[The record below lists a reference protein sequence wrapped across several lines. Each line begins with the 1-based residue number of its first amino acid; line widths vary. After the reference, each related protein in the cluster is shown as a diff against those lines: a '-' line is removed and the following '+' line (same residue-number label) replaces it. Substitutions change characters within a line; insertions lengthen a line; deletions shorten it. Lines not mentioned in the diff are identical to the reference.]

1 MNGEVKTPNNEL
13 AYQDYLN
20 GMKYKEIAEKYGVTI
35 NTVKSWKTR
44 YKWSKDGKK
53 SVHTKT
59 GKVCTQKTDK
69 NNVKKEAIAEAVEQ
83 VIENTELT
91 DKQRLFCVL
100 YVKCFNATKAYQKA
114 YGCSYE
120 TALTNGSVLL
130 GNTRIKN
137 EILRLK
143 QNRLNREMLDESDI
157 FQKYMDIAF
166 SDVTDFVEFGQED
179 VPVMAVYG
187 PVQVKDEET
196 GEKKT
201 LTKRVNVVRFKD
213 SSEVDGTLI
222 AEVKQGKDGAS
233 IKLPDRMKALEWLAE
248 HMDMATKEQQI
259 RIRRAEFAM
268 NQELGNHD
276 EDNEN
281 ITSFLKAMSPAQDDI
296 DNLFHREKEEDA
308 EEKEETSEI

>member
-1 MNGEVKTPNNEL
+1 MDGEVKATNAEL

-59 GKVCTQKTDK
+59 GKVCTQKNDK

-83 VIENTELT
+83 VIENAELT
-91 DKQRLFCVL
+91 DKQRLFCL
-100 YVKCFNATKAYQKA
+100 YYVKCFNATKAYQKA
-114 YGCSYE
+114 FQVDYA
-120 TALTNGSVLL
+120 TACGNASNLL
-130 GNTRIKN
+130 KSIEIKN

-233 IKLPDRMKALEWLAE
+233 IKLPDRMKALEWLTE
-248 HMDMATKEQQI
+248 HMYMATEEQRA
-259 RIRRAEFAM
+259 RI
-268 NQELGNHD
+268 
-276 EDNEN
+276 EN
-281 ITSFLKAMSPAQDDI
+281 IKAKTEQIKGSGQDETEDKVMK
-296 DNLFHREKEEDA
+296 LFEAIGGALDA
-308 EEKEETSEI
+308 ES

>member
-1 MNGEVKTPNNEL
+1 MDGEVKATNAEL

-59 GKVCTQKTDK
+59 GKVCTQKNDK

-83 VIENTELT
+83 VIENAELT
-91 DKQRLFCVL
+91 DKQRLFCL
-100 YVKCFNATKAYQKA
+100 YYVKCFNATKAYQKA
-114 YGCSYE
+114 FQVDYA
-120 TALTNGSVLL
+120 TACGNASNLL
-130 GNTRIKN
+130 KSIEIKN

-166 SDVTDFVEFGQED
+166 SDITDFVEFGQED

-233 IKLPDRMKALEWLAE
+233 IKLPDRMKALKWLAE
-248 HMDMATKEQQI
+248 HMDMATEEQKA
-259 RIRRAEFAM
+259 RIEM
-268 NQELGNHD
+268 MKQKSNVQQE
-276 EDNEN
+276 
-281 ITSFLKAMSPAQDDI
+281 
-296 DNLFHREKEEDA
+296 EEDGV
-308 EEKEETSEI
+308 TIINDVPGS

>member
-1 MNGEVKTPNNEL
+1 MDGEVKATNAEL
-13 AYQDYLN
+13 AYQDYRK

-44 YKWSKDGKK
+44 YKWSKYGKK

-59 GKVCTQKTDK
+59 GKVCTQKS
-69 NNVKKEAIAEAVEQ
+69 NESNAKKEAIAEAVEQ

-114 YGCSYE
+114 YEVDYN
-120 TALTNGSVLL
+120 TAASIGYRLL
-130 GNTRIKN
+130 ENDGVKK
-137 EILRLK
+137 EIQRLK
-143 QNRLNREMLDESDI
+143 KNRLNREMLDESDI

-187 PVQVKDEET
+187 PVQIKDEET

-248 HMDMATKEQQI
+248 HMDMATEEQRA
-259 RIRRAEFAM
+259 RI
-268 NQELGNHD
+268 
-276 EDNEN
+276 EN
-281 ITSFLKAMSPAQDDI
+281 IKAKTEQIKGSGQDETEDKVMK
-296 DNLFHREKEEDA
+296 LFDLIGGALDA
-308 EEKEETSEI
+308 ES